1 MEEENFTVE
10 GSDRL
15 AIKMSD
21 KIKIVREV
29 SIGGYTIPYEITIN
43 RKDLPQGKE
52 EFYLNI
58 LTKLL

>member
-1 MEEENFTVE
+1 MEEENITVE

-15 AIKMSD
+15 AIKLSD

-29 SIGGYTIPYEITIN
+29 SVGGYTIPYEVIIN
-43 RKDLPQGKE
+43 RKDLPKGKE

>member
-1 MEEENFTVE
+1 MEEENFTIE

-21 KIKIVREV
+21 KVKIVREV
-29 SIGGYTIPYEITIN
+29 TVGGYTIPYEIIIN